1 MVHNLPTIINM
12 QSQYLYGIT
21 ALFNKPDEIIHA
33 ANEVSAKGFT
43 KFDINTPYPIHG
55 MDKAMRLNSSKLG
68 FFALAFGIFGTVA
81 SVGLMSWVTLV
92 AYPLVIGGKPFW
104 SWPAFVPVAF
114 EVTVLLASVLSV
126 LAMIVIYFKF
136 PNNAHPL
143 HDTEYMKRVSADSF
157 GICIEAKDPLFNEQ
171 MVTEFLKSLGGKDI
185 SPVKIEA
192 SSRVLG
198 IKLFDPKFVFI
209 LIIIA
214 AVASGTTYF
223 VFNKLLYMEPF
234 NWMSKQNKLK
244 PQAKYSF
251 FKDGIGMRLPVEGT
265 VARNN
270 FPQNLTGSTDS
281 AGIFLHNPIE
291 VTVKVLEEGR
301 SGYRTFCSPCHG
313 NFGRGDSRLRGQ
325 FPNPP
330 TLHTDKVRKM
340 SDGQI
345 YNIISKGQNVMP
357 GYDSQIPRENRWK
370 IVHYIRALQRAQNV
384 SEKDMK

>member
-1 MVHNLPTIINM
+1 MINM
-12 QSQYLYGIT
+12 QSQHLYGIT
-21 ALFNKPDEIIHA
+21 ALFNTPDEIIHA

-43 KFDINTPYPIHG
+43 RFDVNTPYPIHG
-55 MDKAMRLNSSKLG
+55 MDKAMRLKNSKLG
-68 FFALAFGIFGTVA
+68 FFALAFGIFGTIA

-143 HDTEYMKRVSADSF
+143 HDTTYMKRVSTDAF
-157 GICIEAKDPLFNEQ
+157 GICIEAKDPLFDEQ

-185 SPVKIEA
+185 SPIRIED

-198 IKLFDPKFVFI
+198 IKLFDPKFIFI

-214 AVASGTTYF
+214 ALSSGTTYF

-244 PQAKYSF
+244 PQAKSNF
-251 FKDGIGMRLPVEGT
+251 FKDHTGMRLPVEGT

-270 FPQNLTGSTDS
+270 FPHVQTGSMDS
-281 AGIFLHNPIE
+281 TGIYLHNPLE
-291 VTVKVLEEGR
+291 VTDKVLEEGK
-301 SGYRTFCSPCHG
+301 SSYRIFCSPCHG

-330 TLHTDKVRKM
+330 TLHSDKVRNLT
-340 SDGQI
+340 DGQI
-345 YNIISKGQNVMP
+345 YNIISNGQNVMP
-357 GYDSQIPRENRWK
+357 GYDLQIPRENRWK